1 MKTLSK
7 LLAGLAITVPICFAG
22 ATRTWVQ
29 TDYSDFEKGNLHN
42 LSLRSD
48 GRVTLA
54 PKSVERF
61 DSSSAYLWALA
72 RDSKGNLYTGGG
84 PGAKLFRATAAG
96 GQKIADFDAL
106 EVHAIAIDS
115 KDNVFVGTSPDG
127 KVYKV
132 SAGGKSEQFYDP
144 KQKYIWAMAFDRT
157 DNLYIATGD
166 AGEIHRVSPNGK
178 GAVFF
183 KSDETHIR
191 SMIFDRQG
199 NLIAGTDPGG
209 LIIRVDARAE
219 GFVLYEMGK
228 KEITALAVAPDGSI
242 YAAGVGGKQS
252 SSPVS
257 TPSLPVLTPTS
268 AISVTVAAAPLRPSP
283 SEPTLPAPSS
293 LPRSAPASGSTDVYC
308 IHPGG
313 YPEKMWSG
321 NQDVVYAIAFDAQN
335 RVLLGSGNKGV
346 LYRIDTSSLYTALL
360 RVSSNQITALQSAP
374 DGSLYAATGNVGKIY
389 QFGPALESKGILES
403 DVFDAGGFALWGR
416 AAAQGELNGGSLTIE
431 TRSGNLDRPHNN
443 WSAWSAPIV
452 EPRAKSNA
460 EPRGG
465 RIASPPAR
473 FLQWRA
479 TLTLAAAGSSSPN
492 LDSVEAAYLPRNV
505 APHIEE
511 IEITAAN
518 YHFAPS
524 AVTLTP
530 SSTPS
535 ISLPAIGKRPLVSIS
550 SDTTPSTM
558 QFAKGWTG
566 ARWSASD
573 ENGDILAYDIEIRGV
588 KESDWKPLKQKTP
601 HRYFSF
607 DSTAFPDGEYRLR
620 ITATDAPGNTP
631 AEALETRKE
640 SNVFLI
646 DNTPP
651 RITDLRNEGASLHWR
666 AADAL
671 SVIKNA
677 EYSIDGGEWTMVDP
691 VTKLSDSLA
700 LDYNFAM
707 PALAAGEHTIAVRVM
722 DDYDNAS
729 VEKIVIRRK

>member
-1 MKTLSK
+1 MKTFSK
-7 LLAGLAITVPICFAG
+7 LFAGLALTIFGRFAG
-22 ATRTWVQ
+22 STRTWVQ

-54 PKSVERF
+54 PESVERF

-84 PGAKLFRATAAG
+84 PGAKLFRVTANG
-96 GQKIADFDAL
+96 GEKIADFDAL
-106 EVHAIAIDS
+106 EIQALAIDA
-115 KDNVFVGTSPDG
+115 KDNIFVGTSPDG

-132 SAGGKSEQFYDP
+132 SPGGKSEQFYDP
-144 KQKYIWAMAFDRT
+144 KQKYIWAMAFDRAGS
-157 DNLYIATGD
+157 LYIATGD
-166 AGEIHRVSPNGK
+166 AGEIHRVSPDGK
-178 GAVFF
+178 GTVFF

-191 SMIFDRQG
+191 SMISDGQG

-209 LIIRVDARAE
+209 LVIRIDASGE

-228 KEITALAVAPDGSI
+228 KEITALAVSKDGSV
-242 YAAGVGGKQS
+242 YAAGVGGKQGS
-252 SSPVS
+252 SPVSSPASPVS
-257 TPSLPVLTPTS
+257 TPTPPI
-268 AISVTVAAAPLRPSP
+268 AVTVAAAPLRPSSGETITP
-283 SEPTLPAPSS
+283 MSPSS
-293 LPRSAPASGSTDVYC
+293 PRSTPLSGSTDVYR

-321 NQDVVYAIAFDAQN
+321 NQDVVYAIAFDARN
-335 RVLLGSGNKGV
+335 RVLLGSGNKGI
-346 LYRIDTSSLYTALL
+346 LYRIDTDSLYTALL
-360 RVSSNQITALQSAP
+360 RLSSNQITALQSAP

-389 QFGPALESKGILES
+389 QFGPGLESKGALES
-403 DVFDAGGFALWGR
+403 DVFDAGGFSLWGR
-416 AAAQGELNGGSLTIE
+416 AAAQGELNGGAISIE
-431 TRSGNLDRPHNN
+431 TRSGNMDRPLNN
-443 WSAWSAPIV
+443 WSVWSAPI
-452 EPRAKSNA
+452 A

-479 TLTLAAAGSSSPN
+479 TLTASASNTSGTAAQDNSPN
-492 LDSVEAAYLPRNV
+492 LDSVEIAYLPRNV
-505 APHIEE
+505 APRIEE
-511 IEITAAN
+511 IEITPAN
-518 YHFAPS
+518 YRFAQSGVTVTPS
-524 AVTLTP
+524 A
-530 SSTPS
+530 TPS
-535 ISLPAIGKRPLVSIS
+535 ISLPAIGKRPSPGSS

-558 QFAKGWTG
+558 QFAKGWIG

-573 ENGDILAYDIEIRGV
+573 ENGDTLAYNVEIRGV
-588 KESDWKPLKQKTP
+588 KESEWKPLMQKMP
-601 HRYFSF
+601 HRYFTF

-620 ITATDAPGNTP
+620 ITASDSLGNTA

-640 SNVFLI
+640 SNVFPI

-651 RITDLRNEGASLHWR
+651 RITGLRDESANLRWK

-671 SVIKNA
+671 SVIQKA

-691 VTKLSDSLA
+691 VTKLSDSLT
-700 LDYNFAM
+700 LDYELVL
-707 PALAAGEHTIAVRVM
+707 PALAAGEHTIAVRVT

>member
-1 MKTLSK
+1 METLSK

-48 GRVTLA
+48 GRITLA

-84 PGAKLFRATAAG
+84 PGAKLFRVTATG

-106 EVHAIAIDS
+106 EIQAIAIDS
-115 KDNVFVGTSPDG
+115 KDSVFVGTSPDG
-127 KVYKV
+127 KVYKI
-132 SAGGKSEQFYDP
+132 STGGKSEQFYDP
-144 KQKYIWAMAFDRT
+144 KQKYIWAMAFDRA

-191 SMIFDRQG
+191 SMILDRQG

-209 LIIRVDARAE
+209 LIIRINDRGE

-228 KEITALAVAPDGSI
+228 KEITALAAGPDGSV

-257 TPSLPVLTPTS
+257 TPLPPASMPPS
-268 AISVTVAAAPLRPSP
+268 AISVTVAAAPLRPSAP
-283 SEPTLPAPSS
+283 EPTLPSPSS
-293 LPRSAPASGSTDVYC
+293 SPRTTPVSGSTDVYC

-321 NQDVVYAIAFDAQN
+321 NQDVVYAIAFDGQN

-346 LYRIDTSSLYTALL
+346 LYRVDTDSLYTALL
-360 RVSSNQITALQSAP
+360 RLSSNQITALQSAP

-389 QFGPALESKGILES
+389 QFGPALERKGTLES
-403 DVFDAGGFALWGR
+403 DVFDAGGFSLWGR
-416 AAAQGELNGGSLTIE
+416 ATAQGEFNGGSISIE
-431 TRSGNLDRPHNN
+431 TRSGNLDRPQNN
-443 WSAWSAPIV
+443 WSAWSAPLT
-452 EPRAKSNA
+452 EPQ
-460 EPRGG
+460 GG

-479 TLTLAAAGSSSPN
+479 TLTLAAAGNNSPN

-511 IEITAAN
+511 IEITPAN
-518 YHFAPS
+518 YRFAPS
-524 AVTLTP
+524 PVTLTP
-530 SSTPS
+530 SSNPS
-535 ISLPAIGKRPLVSIS
+535 ISLPAIGKRPSASIS
-550 SDTTPSTM
+550 SDSTPSTM
-558 QFAKGWTG
+558 QFAKGWIG

-573 ENGDILAYDIEIRGV
+573 ENGDTLAYDIEIRGV
-588 KESDWKPLKQKTP
+588 KESDWK
-601 HRYFSF
+601 
-607 DSTAFPDGEYRLR
+607 
-620 ITATDAPGNTP
+620 
-631 AEALETRKE
+631 
-640 SNVFLI
+640 
-646 DNTPP
+646 
-651 RITDLRNEGASLHWR
+651 
-666 AADAL
+666 
-671 SVIKNA
+671 
-677 EYSIDGGEWTMVDP
+677 
-691 VTKLSDSLA
+691 
-700 LDYNFAM
+700 
-707 PALAAGEHTIAVRVM
+707 
-722 DDYDNAS
+722 
-729 VEKIVIRRK
+729 